1 MDEIAEKIIRVREMI
16 ELLET
21 RRTRRTGRDLEAAVA
36 LRARVDA
43 ALDEV
48 VGLALDGGE

>member
-21 RRTRRTGRDLEAAVA
+21 RRTGRDLEAAAA

>member
-21 RRTRRTGRDLEAAVA
+21 RRTGRDLEAAAA

-48 VGLALDGGE
+48 VGLALDVSS